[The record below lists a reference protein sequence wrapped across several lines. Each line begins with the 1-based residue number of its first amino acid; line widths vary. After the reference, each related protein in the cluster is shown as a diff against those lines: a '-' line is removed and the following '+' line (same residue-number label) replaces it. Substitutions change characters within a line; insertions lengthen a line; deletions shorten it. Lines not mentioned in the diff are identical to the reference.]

1 MRTANQGYTSTS
13 SYQPSPKQDAGNP
26 KKGKRDTSADW
37 VTLPRLTIFTISLF
51 IVTLV
56 FNGI

>member
-1 MRTANQGYTSTS
+1 MRTANQGYTPTS
-13 SYQPSPKQDAGNP
+13 SYQPAPKKDGDNP
-26 KKGKRDTSADW
+26 RKGKRDTSADW
-37 VTLPRLTIFTISLF
+37 VTLPRLTVFTLALF